1 MFGTKKKSKS
11 QTTIT
16 KFDDQSRET
25 NLSELRDD
33 LTDRSTEAS
42 DRSHDEIYVPRTFK
56 CRNCNCT
63 FFVSH
68 SSCDQFCG
76 KDCMSSFSLFHT
88 LPSPKVAATN
98 NQLS

>member
-1 MFGTKKKSKS
+1 MFGTKKSIII
-11 QTTIT
+11 QTN
-16 KFDDQSRET
+16 KFDDQPRET

-42 DRSHDEIYVPRTFK
+42 ERSLDDISVPRTFK

-63 FFVSH
+63 FFVSQ
-68 SSCDQFCG
+68 SSCDSNQFCG

-88 LPSPKVAATN
+88 LPPKAEGVTKN
-98 NQLS
+98 HSE